1 MCQALSSLDRRRP
14 TSAERRRWAL
24 RARGRCA
31 SMQAN
36 VTRWTLL
43 APATIQTGRGSVS
56 VDESLSRLVA
66 PVADDA
72 HDAGLDEYDN
82 MSDGPTRNTA
92 AIMLSF
98 LLSFL
103 GISCAMIIGGL
114 LWQRLTARRRE
125 ELLLVHLHRA
135 RNPINLSTKPG
146 VWDVC
151 IRDALSV
158 PKLSDYAWEQL
169 RASTCPSDAAIR
181 LAKLHTSHPTA
192 PRAPCHLRH

>member
-1 MCQALSSLDRRRP
+1 
-14 TSAERRRWAL
+14 
-24 RARGRCA
+24 
-31 SMQAN
+31 
-36 VTRWTLL
+36 
-43 APATIQTGRGSVS
+43 
-56 VDESLSRLVA
+56 
-66 PVADDA
+66 
-72 HDAGLDEYDN
+72 
-82 MSDGPTRNTA
+82 MSEGPTRNTA

-125 ELLLVHLHRA
+125 ELLLAHLHRA
-135 RNPINLSTKPG
+135 RNPINLSSKPG

-169 RASTCPSDAAIR
+169 RPLALRVTSAIDSGAAAGVARPMKKWKKSPSRPNEPAFQTHTASKSDAAQDG
-181 LAKLHTSHPTA
+181 TA
-192 PRAPCHLRH
+192 LDGCQAAIAMVIAYPSRAIKSDLGEFALGIAHMLCSDSDGGAGDAWRTDA

>member
-1 MCQALSSLDRRRP
+1 MPSVELVGSKEADVGGTEALGAPCQGPLCLDAGKRDPLDLACARHHPDWEGFSLR
-14 TSAERRRWAL
+14 
-24 RARGRCA
+24 
-31 SMQAN
+31 
-36 VTRWTLL
+36 
-43 APATIQTGRGSVS
+43 
-56 VDESLSRLVA
+56 VDESLSSLVA
-66 PVADDA
+66 PVADDD
-72 HDAGLDEYDN
+72 HDDGLDEYDN

-125 ELLLVHLHRA
+125 ELLLAHLHRA

-158 PKLSDYAWEQL
+158 PKLSDCAWEQL
-169 RASTCPSDAAIR
+169 HASTCSSDAAIR